1 MTKNI
6 WARPSCFLFMFNNK
20 VLFSASTDC
29 NAEISNVIIF
39 YIRSNFSIFESH
51 NLTPKKAFLNF

>member
-20 VLFSASTDC
+20 VLLSVSTDC
-29 NAEISNVIIF
+29 NTEISNVIIF
-39 YIRSNFSIFESH
+39 YIRSGFSIFENY
-51 NLTPKKAFLNF
+51 NLTRKKAFLNF